1 MLALRPPRTVTSRR
15 SSLSHDDGGEPP
27 APRCAEA
34 RGSVPA
40 RAARRPRQ
48 GGPAI
53 FSLPLPRLGVGKRKR
68 RDDGLNRL

>member
-15 SSLSHDDGGEPP
+15 SSLSHDDGGEL
-27 APRCAEA
+27 APSTAVRRGA
-34 RGSVPA
+34 RVPA
-40 RAARRPRQ
+40 RAARPRQ